1 MNNQSPWQ
9 VANLSKRL
17 GINLCRPDRRAHL
30 HMYMAEYNSR
40 PSIQSPLFSLPLPC
54 RLTAKTRILLSRFS
68 CEVGGREGVKSRVQ
82 TLFTR
87 TLLDVGTAE
96 LKQSLQAVWEDV
108 DLFPMG
114 KKEGAKD
121 GENLHTIHILRN
133 DVFIRGLIVLAPLG
147 IAAL

>member
-1 MNNQSPWQ
+1 M
-9 VANLSKRL
+9 
-17 GINLCRPDRRAHL
+17 
-30 HMYMAEYNSR
+30 
-40 PSIQSPLFSLPLPC
+40 
-54 RLTAKTRILLSRFS
+54 SRFS

-114 KKEGAKD
+114 KKKEGAKD

-133 DVFIRGLIVLAPLG
+133 DVFIRGLIVLALG